1 MRRMALAA
9 AVLSGLLPA
18 GCSTIEPVANLAPG
32 RSSCSYTAGRATQSF
47 AYPPAAMQSGVV
59 AAMDDLRIHSIRQT
73 QDNGSFLFD
82 GTTADGRGVTIAVRP
97 HQGAAGQH
105 PGRLV
110 RRRAALEG
118 AAGPDRHP
126 PRHLAAVGHP
136 RRAAERPGS
145 NPYFSREAIP
155 DAVMLHDQADAVYR
169 DSPVP

>member
-97 HQGAAGQH
+97 HQGAARVSIRVGWFGDE
-105 PGRLV
+105 PLSKALLDRIGIRLGTLPPSAIPV
-110 RRRAALEG
+110 EPPSA
-118 AAGPDRHP
+118 PDRTRTSH
-126 PRHLAAVGHP
+126 A
-136 RRAAERPGS
+136 RRFPTR
-145 NPYFSREAIP
+145 
-155 DAVMLHDQADAVYR
+155 
-169 DSPVP
+169 